1 MPLAEPT
8 TAITDFILAA
18 LSFYFADRLF
28 ADAHERG
35 QKSARLLA
43 AALGAAGVSALLGG
57 LEHGFWP
64 HDPATGGL
72 RPHAVITA
80 SWAPVVARV
89 LWIVTL
95 VLTGAAAL
103 FLELSIFTATLA
115 RPWRQLASIF
125 AFGQLIAF
133 ILAVARSPVFL
144 LAAAD
149 YGVALLITAALVGY
163 AWSRRRIGYEP
174 WMLGAV
180 AISFAGAAVQISGL
194 TLHRHFNHNDLFHVL
209 QMVGLYLIFQAGLRL
224 TDAGAPAQI
233 APRIKIGS

>member
-28 ADAHERG
+28 ADGHDRG

-43 AALGAAGVSALLGG
+43 AALGAAGIAALLGG

-95 VLTGAAAL
+95 VLTGSAAL
-103 FLELSIFTATLA
+103 FLELSVFAATLP

-125 AFGQLIAF
+125 ALGQFIAF
-133 ILAVARSPVFL
+133 ILAVARTPVFL

-149 YGVALLITAALVGY
+149 YGIGLLVVAALVTYG
-163 AWSRRRIGYEP
+163 WWKRRSGYEP

-180 AISFAGAAVQISGL
+180 AISFVGAAVQMSGL

-209 QMVGLYLIFQAGLRL
+209 QMIGLYLIFKAGLRM
-224 TDAGAPAQI
+224 TDRDAPAEV
-233 APRIKIGS
+233 APRMKIGA